1 MTTWVKRLWVELKT
15 DGLRNTISAQTFH
28 SEEKGGEKKNSKT
41 SKTTQTERLVNLPLN
56 SRDMMSAE
64 LMFVWR
70 ASVPSEPTC
79 WLWVFP
85 VGIRPLEPLTFVP
98 GEILQPA
105 SEGRLWRKG
114 KAEAS
119 FFLKKLPLT
128 LLTVHTIR
136 GGGRPCVWHL
146 KKRACLPSWG
156 TLKEKINGS
165 LNNPQRRMNGRHR
178 QQLVGLR

>member
-15 DGLRNTISAQTFH
+15 DGLRNTISAQTLH
-28 SEEKGGEKKNSKT
+28 SEEKGGEKKNPKT

-119 FFLKKLPLT
+119 FFSEKITFDTFDSTHYQRRRTPMCLT
-128 LLTVHTIR
+128 FEET
-136 GGGRPCVWHL
+136 
-146 KKRACLPSWG
+146 CLPAF
-156 TLKEKINGS
+156 
-165 LNNPQRRMNGRHR
+165 
-178 QQLVGLR
+178 LRNTEGEDQWES